1 MLKTELFFHDK
12 ESFQSFVKRQV
23 RTKFYLPVSQRYTT
37 LHHDRHSHIKV
48 GKTQLLQW
56 AASNW
61 LTSDRM
67 KVNFEPSIYADGTT
81 FMFCYPVTKEYLDSQ
96 GITPD
101 IEQNDLSETSN
112 DLSG

>member
-1 MLKTELFFHDK
+1 MLQTELIFHTK

-23 RTKFYLPVSQRYTT
+23 RTKFYLPVSQRYTSM
-37 LHHDRHSHIKV
+37 HHDRHSHVKV

-56 AASNW
+56 AGSTW

-67 KVNFEPSIYADGTT
+67 KVNLEPSKYDSGTSYV
-81 FMFCYPVTKEYLDSQ
+81 FCYPVTKEYLDSQ

-101 IEQNDLSETSN
+101 ITRTDLSE
-112 DLSG
+112 